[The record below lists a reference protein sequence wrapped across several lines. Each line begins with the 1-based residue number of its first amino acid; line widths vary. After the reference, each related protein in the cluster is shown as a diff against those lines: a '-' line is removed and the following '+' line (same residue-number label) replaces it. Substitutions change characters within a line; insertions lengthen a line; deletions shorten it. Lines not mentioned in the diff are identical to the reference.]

1 MSRKT
6 YAKGNFGSENCIF
19 GTTLEANCIP
29 GTNLEA
35 KKYVPGTKPGIQIL
49 LPERRQT
56 SGLVIPKKCMPKFG
70 HPEQTWDPNLVTQKT
85 SNLSRSCLP
94 L

>member
-35 KKYVPGTKPGIQIL
+35 KNMYPAQNLGSKFCYPKDVK
-49 LPERRQT
+49 RQA
-56 SGLVIPKKCMPKFG
+56 
-70 HPEQTWDPNLVTQKT
+70 
-85 SNLSRSCLP
+85 
-94 L
+94 

>member
-35 KKYVPGTKPGIQIL
+35 KNMYPAQNLGSKFSYPKDVK
-49 LPERRQT
+49 RQA
-56 SGLVIPKKCMPKFG
+56 
-70 HPEQTWDPNLVTQKT
+70 
-85 SNLSRSCLP
+85 
-94 L
+94 